1 MIKSTSIK
9 RAFIN
14 KIINETDHI
23 NKGSSQGIDM
33 NIKLFKMDY
42 FLGNEYTHNRS
53 KSNYF
58 SVGKTEENNL
68 TSFETQSN
76 AFKKKYHKK
85 SDSLSNSRVITQ
97 ESKSTFQMK
106 KKELVKMLNNGNE
119 KESIFSKNSIIK
131 GDSNKYNSFNKDN
144 KIILQSLEVMK
155 NKLNKNNKE
164 LYTGNLGNN
173 GFSYLCSSNSKPTAK
188 SIYFGNSK
196 SKFFI

>member
-14 KIINETDHI
+14 KIVNDTKHI
-23 NKGSSQGIDM
+23 NKGPSQGTDM

-42 FLGNEYTHNRS
+42 FLGNEYTYNRS

-58 SVGKTEENNL
+58 GKTEENNL
-68 TSFETQSN
+68 TSFEAQSN

-85 SDSLSNSRVITQ
+85 NDSLSNSRVLTQ
-97 ESKSTFQMK
+97 ENKSSFQMK

-155 NKLNKNNKE
+155 NKLNKNNND
-164 LYTGNLGNN
+164 LYTGNFGNN
-173 GFSYLCSSNSKPTAK
+173 GFSYLSSSNSKPSAK
-188 SIYFGNSK
+188 SNYFGNSSK